1 MLSLGSNC
9 IQTGLMWRPF
19 LIFFLDQMKCIN
31 GKSNKDLNELGGRKL
46 AMPASTILTF
56 SKKPRPTKKTKTN

>member
-1 MLSLGSNC
+1 
-9 IQTGLMWRPF
+9 
-19 LIFFLDQMKCIN
+19 LDQIKCIN